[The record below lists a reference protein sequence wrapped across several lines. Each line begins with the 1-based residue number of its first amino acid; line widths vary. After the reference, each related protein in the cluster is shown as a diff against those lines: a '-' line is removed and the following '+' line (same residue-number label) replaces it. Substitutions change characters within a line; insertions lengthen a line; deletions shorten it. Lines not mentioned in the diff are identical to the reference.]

1 MIIRDIIFSTNPP
14 ATPYVLWIKA
24 GANNIN
30 TIHIYDGG
38 WRKIGTSSG
47 GGTSDYTDLEN
58 KPKIN
63 NVVLDGNLSLEDLGI
78 VIPSLENYV
87 TKEAL
92 NTALSDYAKKADIPS
107 VEGLLSEIKAQ
118 ELYQPKGDYALK
130 SELPDIKDLA
140 TKTEVTDAISN
151 QKFKTINNQ
160 KITGEGNIE
169 IQGGG
174 SSVTVD
180 DALSTESINPVQ
192 NKVITQSINQINTE
206 IGEKQPKG
214 DYALK
219 TDIPDTSGFITE
231 AQVDTKLESYAPKG
245 DYALK
250 TEIPTNVSDLVNDAG
265 FQTAED
271 ITSATKDLATKTELN
286 GKQDTLVS
294 GTNIKTINGNPILGE
309 GNIEIQGGSTVTV
322 DDALNVESVNPVQ
335 NKVITEKINAM
346 NELLAQLDEKVF
358 PTTLSVSGGGTY
370 DEGTSQTV
378 MVSWKLMKNGQ
389 TLTPDSVTVNGET
402 VDPAT
407 SYKVFTDVTTTT
419 TYRVAVVYKGKTYN
433 GSTTATFKVTY
444 YRYYGAAPLNT
455 DFNNLPDE
463 VVTGFT
469 KEVATSKEAYNVAI
483 TIPVEG
489 ICTYIY
495 PKRFGTLT
503 QVQDVNAGGAAA
515 DNWVISTPS
524 TTPEPVATKV
534 IGGEECYIYRS
545 TQPNYEDTFKFNF
558 K

>member
-30 TIHIYDGG
+30 TLHIYDGG

-47 GGTSDYTDLEN
+47 GGTSDYSDLEN

-63 NVVLDGNLSLEDLGI
+63 NVVLEGNLSLEELGI
-78 VIPSLENYV
+78 IIPDLKNYV
-87 TKEAL
+87 TEDAL
-92 NTALSDYAKKADIPS
+92 NTALLEYAKKSDIPS
-107 VEGLLSEIKAQ
+107 IEGLLSEVKAQ
-118 ELYQPKGDYALK
+118 ELYQPKGSYALK
-130 SELPDIKDLA
+130 SDIPDTSGLASKDELK
-140 TKTEVTDAISN
+140 EAISN
-151 QKFKTINNQ
+151 QKFKTINGQ
-160 KITGEGNIE
+160 EITGEGNIE

-174 SSVTVD
+174 SITVD
-180 DALSTESINPVQ
+180 DVLSET
-192 NKVITQSINQINTE
+192 
-206 IGEKQPKG
+206 
-214 DYALK
+214 
-219 TDIPDTSGFITE
+219 
-231 AQVDTKLESYAPKG
+231 
-245 DYALK
+245 
-250 TEIPTNVSDLVNDAG
+250 
-265 FQTAED
+265 
-271 ITSATKDLATKTELN
+271 
-286 GKQDTLVS
+286 
-294 GTNIKTINGNPILGE
+294 
-309 GNIEIQGGSTVTV
+309 
-322 DDALNVESVNPVQ
+322 SVNPVQ

-407 SYKVFTDVTTTT
+407 GYKVFTDVTTTT
-419 TYRVAVVYKGKTYN
+419 TYRVEVVYKGKTYN
-433 GSTTATFKVTY
+433 GSTTATFKKTY

-463 VVTGFT
+463 VVSGFT
-469 KEVATSKEAYNVAI
+469 KEVATSKEAYNVAF

-534 IGGEECYIYRS
+534 ISGEECYIYRS
-545 TQPNYEDTFKFNF
+545 TEPNYEDTFKFNF

>member
-30 TIHIYDGG
+30 TLHIYDGG

-47 GGTSDYTDLEN
+47 EGGTSDYTDLEN

-78 VIPSLENYV
+78 IIPNLENYV

-92 NTALSDYAKKADIPS
+92 NTALSDYAKKTDIPS

-130 SELPDIKDLA
+130 SELPNTADLA

-169 IQGGG
+169 IQGG
-174 SSVTVD
+174 
-180 DALSTESINPVQ
+180 
-192 NKVITQSINQINTE
+192 
-206 IGEKQPKG
+206 
-214 DYALK
+214 
-219 TDIPDTSGFITE
+219 
-231 AQVDTKLESYAPKG
+231 
-245 DYALK
+245 
-250 TEIPTNVSDLVNDAG
+250 
-265 FQTAED
+265 
-271 ITSATKDLATKTELN
+271 
-286 GKQDTLVS
+286 
-294 GTNIKTINGNPILGE
+294 
-309 GNIEIQGGSTVTV
+309 STVTV
-322 DDALNVESVNPVQ
+322 DDALNAESVNPVQ
-335 NKVITEKINAM
+335 NKVITEQINAM

-378 MVSWKLMKNGQ
+378 MVSWKLQKNGQ

-419 TYRVAVVYKGKTYN
+419 TYRVSVVYKGKTYS
-433 GSTTATFKVTY
+433 GSTTATFKKTY
-444 YRYYGAAPLNT
+444 YRYYGA
-455 DFNNLPDE
+455 LPVGTSVGSITE
-463 VVTGFT
+463 PMITSLK
-469 KEVATSKEAYNVAI
+469 KEVCTSASATLTYNLEDQRAVYAYPSTFGLLTKVLDDATSMPYDDFVKEQEMVIDGENY
-483 TIPVEG
+483 
-489 ICTYIY
+489 YIY
-495 PKRFGTLT
+495 ALQNPASVTDYKFRF
-503 QVQDVNAGGAAA
+503 V
-515 DNWVISTPS
+515 
-524 TTPEPVATKV
+524 K
-534 IGGEECYIYRS
+534 
-545 TQPNYEDTFKFNF
+545 
-558 K
+558 

>member
-14 ATPYVLWIKA
+14 ATPYVLWVKA

-30 TIHIYDGG
+30 TLHIYDGG

-47 GGTSDYTDLEN
+47 GGTSDYNDLEN

-63 NVVLDGNLSLEDLGI
+63 NVVLEGNLSLEELGI
-78 VIPSLENYV
+78 IIPDLKNYV
-87 TKEAL
+87 TEDAL
-92 NTALSDYAKKADIPS
+92 NIALLDYAKKSDIPS
-107 VEGLLSEIKAQ
+107 IEGLLSEVKAQ
-118 ELYQPKGDYALK
+118 ELYQPKGEYALK
-130 SELPDIKDLA
+130 SELPDTTDLA

-206 IGEKQPKG
+206 VGEKQPKG

-231 AQVDTKLESYAPKG
+231 AQVNTKLESYAPKT
-245 DYALK
+245 D
-250 TEIPTNVSDLVNDAG
+250 IPD
-265 FQTAED
+265 
-271 ITSATKDLATKTELN
+271 
-286 GKQDTLVS
+286 VS
-294 GTNIKTINGNPILGE
+294 GLASKEEVSTAISNQQFKTVNGQAITGE

-322 DDALNVESVNPVQ
+322 DEALSETSVNPVQ

-407 SYKVFTDVTTTT
+407 GYKVFTDVTTTT

-433 GSTTATFKVTY
+433 GSTTATFKKTY
-444 YRYYGAAPLNT
+444 YRYYGA
-455 DFNNLPDE
+455 LPVGTSVGSITE
-463 VVTGFT
+463 PMITSLK
-469 KEVATSKEAYNVAI
+469 KEVCTSASATLTYNLEDQRAVYAYPSTFGLLTKVLDDATSMAYDDFLKEQEMVIDGENY
-483 TIPVEG
+483 
-489 ICTYIY
+489 YIY
-495 PKRFGTLT
+495 ALQNPSSVTDYKFRF
-503 QVQDVNAGGAAA
+503 V
-515 DNWVISTPS
+515 
-524 TTPEPVATKV
+524 K
-534 IGGEECYIYRS
+534 
-545 TQPNYEDTFKFNF
+545 
-558 K
+558 

>member
-1 MIIRDIIFSTNPP
+1 M
-14 ATPYVLWIKA
+14 
-24 GANNIN
+24 
-30 TIHIYDGG
+30 
-38 WRKIGTSSG
+38 
-47 GGTSDYTDLEN
+47 
-58 KPKIN
+58 
-63 NVVLDGNLSLEDLGI
+63 
-78 VIPSLENYV
+78 
-87 TKEAL
+87 
-92 NTALSDYAKKADIPS
+92 
-107 VEGLLSEIKAQ
+107 SEVKAQ
-118 ELYQPKGDYALK
+118 ELYQPKGNYALK
-130 SELPDIKDLA
+130 SDIPDTSGFITETQVDTKLENYAQTSDIPDISGLA
-140 TKTEVTDAISN
+140 SKNELNAAISN
-151 QKFKTINNQ
+151 QKFKTINGQ
-160 KITGEGNIE
+160 EITGEGNIE

-174 SSVTVD
+174 SVTVD
-180 DALSTESINPVQ
+180 EALSET
-192 NKVITQSINQINTE
+192 
-206 IGEKQPKG
+206 
-214 DYALK
+214 
-219 TDIPDTSGFITE
+219 
-231 AQVDTKLESYAPKG
+231 
-245 DYALK
+245 
-250 TEIPTNVSDLVNDAG
+250 
-265 FQTAED
+265 
-271 ITSATKDLATKTELN
+271 
-286 GKQDTLVS
+286 
-294 GTNIKTINGNPILGE
+294 
-309 GNIEIQGGSTVTV
+309 
-322 DDALNVESVNPVQ
+322 SVNPVQ

-358 PTTLSVSGGGTY
+358 PTILSVSGGGTY

-407 SYKVFTDVTTTT
+407 TYKVFTDVTTTT
-419 TYRVAVVYKGKTYN
+419 IYRVVVVYKGKTYT

-444 YRYYGAAPLNT
+444 YRYYGAAPLDT

-515 DNWVISTPS
+515 DNWTISTPS
-524 TTPEPVATKV
+524 LTPEPVATKV

>member
-30 TIHIYDGG
+30 TLHIYDGG

-47 GGTSDYTDLEN
+47 GGTSDYNDLEN

-63 NVVLDGNLSLEDLGI
+63 NVVLEGNLSLEELGI
-78 VIPSLENYV
+78 IIPDLKNYV
-87 TKEAL
+87 TEDAL
-92 NTALSDYAKKADIPS
+92 NTALLEYAKKSDIPS
-107 VEGLLSEIKAQ
+107 IEGLLSEVKAQ
-118 ELYQPKGDYALK
+118 ELYQPRGNYALK
-130 SELPDIKDLA
+130 S
-140 TKTEVTDAISN
+140 
-151 QKFKTINNQ
+151 
-160 KITGEGNIE
+160 
-169 IQGGG
+169 
-174 SSVTVD
+174 
-180 DALSTESINPVQ
+180 
-192 NKVITQSINQINTE
+192 
-206 IGEKQPKG
+206 
-214 DYALK
+214 
-219 TDIPDTSGFITE
+219 DIPDTSGFITE
-231 AQVDTKLESYAPKG
+231 AQVDTKLENYAQTS
-245 DYALK
+245 D
-250 TEIPTNVSDLVNDAG
+250 IPD
-265 FQTAED
+265 
-271 ITSATKDLATKTELN
+271 TSGLASKDELN
-286 GKQDTLVS
+286 AAISNQKF
-294 GTNIKTINGNPILGE
+294 KTINGQEITGE
-309 GNIEIQGGSTVTV
+309 GNIEIQGGGSVTV
-322 DDALNVESVNPVQ
+322 DDALSETSVNPVQ

-378 MVSWKLMKNGQ
+378 MVSWKLKKNGQ
-389 TLTPDSVTVNGET
+389 TLTPDSVTVNEET

-419 TYRVAVVYKGKTYN
+419 TYRVVVVYNGKTYT

-444 YRYYGAAPLNT
+444 YRYYGAAPLDT

-463 VVTGFT
+463 VVSSFT